1 MKEIVHVAVRAA
13 QEAGAFLL
21 ENYGR
26 IGSIEHKGDRNLV
39 TNVDKQAQSI
49 IVDRIR
55 AAFPGHG
62 ILAEED
68 GLAQTDKEYTWVV
81 DPLDGTH
88 NYVRNIPLFGVSIGI
103 AHLGVYVAGVIF
115 MPCAG
120 ELYVAESGA
129 GAFKNEARIRV
140 SGIGEL
146 KEASL
151 SFDSGIRYHPRQLLP
166 LLGEVADKSFNV
178 RMFGSSAR
186 NLSYVAEGVLDAAIE
201 FEDQPWDSA
210 AGVCLVQEAG
220 GVVKAFD
227 GSPMTVTT
235 KGYVASNG
243 LLQSGLEAMVRKAT
257 LTP

>member
-1 MKEIVHVAVRAA
+1 MKDIVQVAVRAA

-39 TNVDKQAQSI
+39 TNVDKQAQRI
-49 IVDRIR
+49 IVDMIR
-55 AAFPGHG
+55 SAFPGHG

-68 GLAQTDKEYTWVV
+68 GLAQTDKDYTWVV

-103 AHLGVYVAGVIF
+103 AHRGVHVAGVIF
-115 MPCAG
+115 MPCGG
-120 ELYVAESGA
+120 ELYTAESGA
-129 GAFKNEARIRV
+129 GAFKNDARIRV
-140 SGIGEL
+140 SGIGAL

-166 LLGEVADKSFNV
+166 LLEEVADKSFNV

-210 AGVCLVQEAG
+210 AGVCLVREAG
-220 GVVKAFD
+220 GVVKALD
-227 GSPMTVTT
+227 GGPMTVTT

-243 LLQSGLEAMVRKAT
+243 LLQSGLEAMVRKVK
-257 LTP
+257 